1 MKNRYYWLEE
11 LAYKMIFYHHKKF
24 EKWCKRHTKWQNKWK
39 AKHDV
44 EVE

>member
-1 MKNRYYWLEE
+1 MKDRYYWLEK
-11 LAYKMIFYHHKKF
+11 LAYKMILYHHKKF
-24 EKWCKRHTKWQNKWK
+24 EKWCDIHTNWLNKWK